1 VLANDLKTTQKTLSD
16 EKSAQLEV
24 ENSLAEER
32 AARQASEQSLQQSKD
47 SNDTLAP
54 ELGNVR
60 TSLVATCNKLDSKS
74 KALDFQVIH
83 ADEVVLRLNNAESR
97 LNDAE
102 EDLKNKRQLLES
114 ARKTSCKHEGSFDMV
129 ISSAVAHAAALFKN
143 HLPNLNM
150 ELLC

>member
-54 ELGNVR
+54 ELENVR

-102 EDLKNKRQLLES
+102 EDLK
-114 ARKTSCKHEGSFDMV
+114 KTSCKHEGSFDMV